1 MENLQQI
8 ASIIAIFGL
17 GGVLGAY
24 FQSIFQ
30 YRKERKDDI
39 HKLKSKRYGAMV
51 MQMLALVDSE
61 YGLEK
66 LQQFRP
72 DIKSREELINEIRV
86 ELFNGVLYAND
97 QVVYAMGNFL
107 KAPSH
112 ESYLKVVSSMRK
124 DLWGK
129 KTKIDESSLSFLIEA
144 PSKT

>member
-1 MENLQQI
+1 
-8 ASIIAIFGL
+8 
-17 GGVLGAY
+17 
-24 FQSIFQ
+24 
-30 YRKERKDDI
+30 
-39 HKLKSKRYGAMV
+39 